1 MLPNVIVQL
10 IAAPIL
16 GRQLM
21 RIGTKRLS
29 IAGALVAGR
38 GMILLSYLAFI
49 DLPQETVLGFI
60 KVYKGLYI
68 ILWSGFAEDP

>member
-1 MLPNVIVQL
+1 
-10 IAAPIL
+10 
-16 GRQLM
+16 
-21 RIGTKRLS
+21 
-29 IAGALVAGR
+29 
-38 GMILLSYLAFI
+38 MILLSYLAFI